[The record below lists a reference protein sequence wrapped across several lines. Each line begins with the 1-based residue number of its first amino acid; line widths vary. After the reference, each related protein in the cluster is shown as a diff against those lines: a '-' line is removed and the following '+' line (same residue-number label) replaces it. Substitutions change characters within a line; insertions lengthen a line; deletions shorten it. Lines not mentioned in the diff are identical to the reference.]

1 MCIWDFADWVKM
13 FSLLVTALTVKNIGN
28 GSFVYARSLS
38 KIREG
43 FHFFLL
49 PPFLSYCVLFFVLP
63 QLHRSGWNP
72 ILLYGLNTSV
82 GESKSSSGQL
92 VRSPTLARL
101 NPSASSPN
109 FFKYLRHNSSGEQ
122 SGHFAQK
129 R

>member
-1 MCIWDFADWVKM
+1 MYEMADLYLMGYFQELENIFHSFFFPVS
-13 FSLLVTALTVKNIGN
+13 SLLLFC
-28 GSFVYARSLS
+28 SFCYLNSIPLVG
-38 KIREG
+38 I
-43 FHFFLL
+43 
-49 PPFLSYCVLFFVLP
+49 PP
-63 QLHRSGWNP
+63 
-72 ILLYGLNTSV
+72 YGLNTSV

-92 VRSPTLARL
+92 ARSPTLARL